1 MPKNGKFRPGKAKR
15 VQKTRMHPIAATI
28 HVHVSLGSH
37 VCLPDSTRAACTYHD
52 DMGYG
57 GHLRVLGGDWIG
69 WLRFNALL
77 LRAPLP
83 GLLRFW
89 AGQWDVTCA
98 TYRTEGEGWKA
109 SEDIVEDMKEEQD
122 MQAYQD
128 GEAEASEEIAATRT
142 ESDDEREAWAKAV
155 AKAKAKAWQRWYR
168 EAEQSRSASRREGNS
183 SISVVVPAVE
193 NVPSA
198 AAAAFKCTRAQ
209 ERNIIKYH
217 VMRLWQRS
225 ISKTRDG
232 GGEDAQ

>member
-1 MPKNGKFRPGKAKR
+1 
-15 VQKTRMHPIAATI
+15 
-28 HVHVSLGSH
+28 
-37 VCLPDSTRAACTYHD
+37 
-52 DMGYG
+52 MGYG

-109 SEDIVEDMKEEQD
+109 SEDIVEDMKEEKD

-128 GEAEASEEIAATRT
+128 GEEEASEEIVAKRT

-155 AKAKAKAWQRWYR
+155 AKAVANDP
-168 EAEQSRSASRREGNS
+168 AEEGGTQSRSALSSGVNS
-183 SISVVVPAVE
+183 SISVVAPAVE

-198 AAAAFKCTRAQ
+198 AAAGAGEIPRSVPHRGPAEG
-209 ERNIIKYH
+209 ERREEAATVNISLAERKPSE
-217 VMRLWQRS
+217 V
-225 ISKTRDG
+225 
-232 GGEDAQ
+232 